1 MARPVTSKVKKF
13 SLAESEVIEENE
25 RILSQKTEQHTPA
38 AKVETAPHD
47 VAQPNTEPQQSD
59 VVQPQTTTQ
68 TATSKPQS
76 VVTDPETTPQQP
88 APTKQ
93 TSSTPAPQSVVT
105 APETT
110 PQQPAPT
117 EQTSAAPAGSPATDG
132 LEELAAM
139 RKPKGKKTENGIT
152 VYVPM
157 EYYERIALMKMR
169 TGIPIRDLA
178 LQAVI
183 EFIDRNMA

>member
-47 VAQPNTEPQQSD
+47 VAQPDAEPQQSD

-68 TATSKPQS
+68 TATS
-76 VVTDPETTPQQP
+76 TPQF
-88 APTKQ
+88 
-93 TSSTPAPQSVVT
+93 VVT